1 MKKFGGFIP
10 GIRPG
15 KNTVEF
21 LNKIMNRITFISAIS
36 LGLIAIA
43 PNLIMLL
50 TDIHSFYLGSTSLL
64 IIVGVALDTLQQL
77 EARSVMKHY
86 QGIMK
91 K

>member
-1 MKKFGGFIP
+1 
-10 GIRPG
+10 
-15 KNTVEF
+15 
-21 LNKIMNRITFISAIS
+21 
-36 LGLIAIA
+36 
-43 PNLIMLL
+43 MLL